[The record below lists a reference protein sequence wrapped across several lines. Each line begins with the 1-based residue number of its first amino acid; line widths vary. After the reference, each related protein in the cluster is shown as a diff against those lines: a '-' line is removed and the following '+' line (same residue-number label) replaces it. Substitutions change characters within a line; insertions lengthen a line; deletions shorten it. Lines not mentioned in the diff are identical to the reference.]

1 MATSRIA
8 VYDSESD
15 AERSYW
21 IERVSRERGVSNLV
35 LDYKRPKTHN
45 PHRETLEIAVSDET
59 LRRLLALTKESPFL
73 IYTALLTM
81 LNICLYKY
89 TGSESIVVGSPPRK
103 KQPDESVRPNALAI
117 VSSVE
122 PHMAAKELML
132 QVRETLIEA
141 YGKQNYPYESLLRR
155 LGLDKI
161 ENRGP
166 LFDVAL
172 SLTNIHG
179 QLAETRNDITIA
191 FEPGNA
197 LAGTVAFNPDLFTR
211 DSIEQFISHY
221 VRVLD
226 ECLADPNTR
235 VAGVQLLT
243 KAEREQLLR
252 QETETPA
259 PAQPVIKLFEQQVAR
274 TPQAAAAVLGDQEL
288 TYAQLNRRANRLAA
302 RLRAVGVGPESLVAI
317 CVERSFDLLIG
328 ILGVLKTGGAY
339 VPLDPAYPKERLSF
353 IFSDID
359 AKFVISQEHLLER
372 LPDHAAEIIYP
383 DSTELE
389 NFTSTAAHGDN
400 LAYVIYTSGSTGT
413 PKGVM
418 IQQRALAA
426 RALSLSKYYQLK
438 SGERLLQFV
447 SMSFDAMAEEV
458 FPTLIS
464 GAALVLHRNPTGIPP
479 LQLMR
484 ECEQLGVTM
493 LHIPPSYWQPLIDE
507 LLASGEPVPAW
518 IKLFITGGERIS
530 LERLA
535 GWVQNT
541 KHASRIVNAY
551 GPTETTITSTLHDV
565 PLTGVA
571 LERLASLPIGR
582 PLENTPIYLLDPLF
596 QSMPAGEMY
605 IGGIGVARGYLN
617 DAATT
622 AERFIPNPFAQKPG
636 ARLYRTGDRAR
647 YLPDGNIDFLDRL
660 DNQIKI
666 RGFRVEPGEIEAR
679 LTLHPAVGGAVV
691 MAFEQSWGEQGPGE
705 KLLVAY
711 TVPRDGRR
719 ASGGEL
725 RSFLSEQLPDYMV
738 PGLFVNLDQWPLTTT
753 GKVDRKALPPPLTSV
768 EEPSGE
774 NEPPQTPVEQV
785 LAGIYGEILKLK
797 NVGRRQGFFELGGH
811 SLLATQVV
819 SRVREVFRVEL
830 SVRSI
835 FETPE
840 VDRLARTIET
850 QRGIEYAPIHPVPR
864 NTNLPLSFAQQRL
877 WFLQQLDPSST
888 SYNFPMALR
897 LKGRLDIT
905 ALEKTLAELVARHE
919 SLCTTFP
926 AVDGEPM
933 QLIHPPAAP
942 SIVHI
947 EAHEDTLHDLIVEH
961 AKRPFDLAN
970 GPLLRVVLFK
980 LAGDDHALLVTM
992 HHIITDGWSLEVL
1005 IKDTSAL
1012 YNAFLNAT
1020 PSTLPPLAIQ
1030 YADFAAW
1037 QREWLRSDAL
1047 SQQLEYWKQAL
1058 AGAPPALHL
1067 PADLPR
1073 PPRSNEGTT
1082 YSFTLPASLSTR
1094 IREVSQAENV
1104 TLFMFLLAAFKLLLH
1119 SYTGQ
1124 DNIVVGTNSANRN
1137 RSEVEPLIG
1146 VFINDLAL
1154 CTDLSGA
1161 GNFRELLQRV
1171 REVTLG
1177 AYDHQEVPFERVL
1190 ETLRVD
1196 QQDNDLH
1203 LFQVFFVL
1211 QNIPLSNFKLPEL
1224 TITPVAIESKTAK
1237 FDIGLYMIESAAQI
1251 EGVVEYKTDLFYE
1264 STIVRTLADFKTL
1277 LEAIVDDPAA
1287 SLDKLVASIEQDA
1300 VSVGDFNVDLE
1311 TE

>member
-8 VYDSESD
+8 IYDSESD

-21 IERVSRERGVSNLV
+21 LERLSRERGVSNLV

-45 PHRETLEIAVSDET
+45 PHRETLEVAVSDET
-59 LRRLLALTKESPFL
+59 LRRLLALTKESSFL
-73 IYTALLTM
+73 VYTALLTI
-81 LNICLYKY
+81 LNICLHKY
-89 TGSESIVVGSPPRK
+89 TGSESIVIGSPPRQK
-103 KQPDESVRPNALAI
+103 EQVRPNALAI
-117 VSSVE
+117 VTDVE
-122 PHMAAKELML
+122 PHVSAKDLML

-141 YGKQNYPYESLLRR
+141 YGKQNYPYERLLKR

-172 SLTNIHG
+172 VLTNIHG
-179 QLAETRNDITIA
+179 RLSETRNDVTIT
-191 FEPGNA
+191 FEHGEE
-197 LAGTVAFNPDLFTR
+197 LTGTVAFNPDLFTR
-211 DSIEQFISHY
+211 KSVEQFMSHFL
-221 VRVLD
+221 RVLD
-226 ECLADPNTR
+226 QCLIEPNTR
-235 VAGVQLLT
+235 VGDVQLLT
-243 KAEREQLLR
+243 KAECVQLLY
-252 QETETPA
+252 QENETPA
-259 PAQPVIKLFEQQVAR
+259 PAETVIQLFEHAVAR
-274 TPQAAAAVLGDQEL
+274 TPQAVAAVLSDREL
-288 TYAQLNRRANRLAA
+288 TYQQLNRRANHLAA
-302 RLRAVGVGPESLVAI
+302 RLRALGVRPESLVAI
-317 CVERSFDLLIG
+317 CVERSLEMLIG
-328 ILGVLKTGGAY
+328 ILGVLKTGAAY
-339 VPLDPAYPKERLSF
+339 VPLDPAYPKERLALL
-353 IFSDID
+353 FSDID
-359 AKFVISQEHLLER
+359 AKFVVSQENLLER

-383 DSTELE
+383 DSTERE
-389 NFTSTAAHGDN
+389 GFDSTTTYGDN

-426 RALSLSKYYQLK
+426 RAVSLSKYYQLK
-438 SGERLLQFV
+438 PGERLLQFV

-464 GAALVLHRNPTGIPP
+464 GATLVLHRNPTGIPP

-507 LLASGEPVPAW
+507 LLASGEPVPTW

-535 GWVQNT
+535 GWIRNT

-551 GPTETTITSTLHDV
+551 GPTEATITATLHDV

-571 LERLASLPIGR
+571 VERLASLPIGR
-582 PLENTPIYLLDPLF
+582 PIENTPIYLLDSGFELV
-596 QSMPAGEMY
+596 PAGEMY

-617 DAATT
+617 DPATT
-622 AERFIPNPFAQKPG
+622 AEKFIPNPFAQKPG

-647 YLPDGNIDFLDRL
+647 YLPDNTIDFLDRL

-679 LTLHPAVGGAVV
+679 LTLHPAVGSAVV
-691 MAFEQSWGEQGPGE
+691 MAWEQSSGE

-719 ASGGEL
+719 ASGSEL

-753 GKVDRKALPPPLTSV
+753 GKIDRHALPPPQISF

-774 NEPPQTPVEQV
+774 NEPPQTQVEQV
-785 LAGIYGEILKLK
+785 LAGIYGEILKIK

-819 SRVREVFRVEL
+819 SRVREVFQVEL

-850 QRGIEYAPIHPVPR
+850 ARGIETSPITPVPR
-864 NTNLPLSFAQQRL
+864 TTDLPLSFAQQRL
-877 WFLQQLDPSST
+877 WFLQQLDPSNP
-888 SYNFPMALR
+888 SYNFPIALR

-905 ALEKTLAELVARHE
+905 ALEHTFAELIARHE
-919 SLCTTFP
+919 SLRTTFP
-926 AVDGEPM
+926 VTDGTPV
-933 QLIHPPAAP
+933 QLIHPPALP
-942 SIVHI
+942 TITRI
-947 EAHEDTLHDLIVEH
+947 DTDDRAIHDLIVEH
-961 AKRPFDLAN
+961 AKQPFDLAT
-970 GPLLRVVLFK
+970 GPLLRVVLFE
-980 LAGDDHALLVTM
+980 LAEDDHVLLVTM
-992 HHIITDGWSLEVL
+992 HHIITDGWSLDVL
-1005 IKDTSAL
+1005 IKETSAL
-1012 YNAFLNAT
+1012 YSAFLNAT
-1020 PSTLPPLAIQ
+1020 PSPLPPLSIQ
-1030 YADFAAW
+1030 YADFAVW
-1037 QREWLRSDAL
+1037 QREWLESDVF
-1047 SQQLEYWKQAL
+1047 SMQLDYWKQAL
-1058 AGAPPALHL
+1058 AGAPAALHL
-1067 PADLPR
+1067 PTDLPR
-1073 PPRSNEGTT
+1073 PPRSNQGTT
-1082 YSFTLPASLSTR
+1082 YSFTLPASLSSR
-1094 IREVSQAENV
+1094 IREASQAENV
-1104 TLFMFLLAAFKLLLH
+1104 TLFMFLLAVFKLLLH
-1119 SYTGQ
+1119 TYTGQ

-1137 RSEVEPLIG
+1137 RSEVESLIG

-1154 CTDLSGA
+1154 CTDLSGID
-1161 GNFRELLQRV
+1161 NFRELLQRV

-1177 AYDHQEVPFERVL
+1177 AYDHQEVPFEKVL
-1190 ETLRVD
+1190 ESLRVD
-1196 QQDNDLH
+1196 QQEGDLR

-1211 QNIPLSNFKLPEL
+1211 QNIPFSNFKLPDL
-1224 TITPVAIESKTAK
+1224 TITPLALESRTAK
-1237 FDIGLYMIESAAQI
+1237 FDIGLYMIESGAQI

-1264 STIVRTLADFKTL
+1264 SAIARTFDDFQRL
-1277 LEAIVDDPAA
+1277 LEAIVDDPGS
-1287 SLDKLVASIEQDA
+1287 SLDTLVALIEHDA
-1300 VSVGDFNVDLE
+1300 VSVGDFNANLE